1 MAPSFATLLQ
11 GPLLSRAGTDDLSN
25 RVLDFM
31 EVSRDWGFLEDSF
44 ERVCPPH

>member
-25 RVLDFM
+25 RVLVLDFM
-31 EVSRDWGFLEDSF
+31 EVSRD
-44 ERVCPPH
+44 